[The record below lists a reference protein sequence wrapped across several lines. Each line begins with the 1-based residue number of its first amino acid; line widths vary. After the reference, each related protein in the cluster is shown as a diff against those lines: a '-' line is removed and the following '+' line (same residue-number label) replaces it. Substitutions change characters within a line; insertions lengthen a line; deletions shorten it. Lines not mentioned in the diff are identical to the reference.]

1 MLCLFNV
8 CSILYIV
15 LFLNNDEV
23 FWRPWHDSIWNIL
36 YGFLGHVG
44 NSSAESG
51 LTKSK
56 DVGGFTKI
64 TSSSSSTSGSSKKA
78 RAINN
83 GTQIVSSLADGC
95 QADLSNYRGYHMRH
109 KVCKLHSK
117 TSQVTLGGHKQRFF
131 FF

>member
-1 MLCLFNV
+1 MEYSLWFCFSMCANEFFVDLK
-8 CSILYIV
+8 
-15 LFLNNDEV
+15 
-23 FWRPWHDSIWNIL
+23 
-36 YGFLGHVG
+36 LGHVG